1 MNIRG
6 KAHRALDD
14 ARSTLDDVS
23 EASKKIVATTEW
35 ATVALVAVAAV
46 SLLALG
52 IATAA
57 YVRAGQEVAKCH

>member
-6 KAHRALDD
+6 KARDALDG
-14 ARSTLDDVS
+14 ARTAAEDVS
-23 EASKKIVATTEW
+23 TASRKVIQTTEW

-57 YVRAGQEVAKCH
+57 YVRAGQEVAK